1 MSYRDLEEETGVGRQ
16 TLSDIINGITRQ
28 SNEATLRPLRE
39 WHVRMIREGYEV
51 DTGGEQTEEAK
62 LIAIAYL
69 CQDYPIEQQKEFARG
84 FYEDLRE
91 GYARTGSVPKW
102 MPKLKKLIAA
112 EWP

>member
-1 MSYRDLEEETGVGRQ
+1 MSLRRLEEETGIGHQ
-16 TLSDIINGITRQ
+16 TLADIINGKTQ
-28 SNEATLRPLRE
+28 HSNAATLRPLRE
-39 WHVRMIREGYEV
+39 WRVRMIREGYEV

-69 CQDYPIEQQKEFARG
+69 FQDYPIEQQKEAARR

-102 MPKLKKLIAA
+102 MPKLKKLIDA